1 MRKFIKNLTVTIISS
16 SLLIGGFGLCAS
28 AYTIQTSEESTSA
41 AIQQQI
47 LDDCHKNKLEKQIL
61 ENEKRIRFRE
71 SEVRSKLDRKL
82 SKLIFSKEQ
91 TERKLGEMFSWLR
104 QNKLNKELNRITDK
118 ISKVKNKISKNE
130 AKIQELKR
138 IREYYDYK
146 LADILQKKSVQKQ
159 TISDRFRNI

>member
-61 ENEKRIRFRE
+61 ENEKKIRFRE
-71 SEVRSKLDRKL
+71 SEVRSEFDHKL
-82 SKLIFSKEQ
+82 SKLIRSKEQ
-91 TERKLGEMFSWLR
+91 VEKKLGEIFSWLR
-104 QNKLNKELNRITDK
+104 QNKLNKELNRINDK
-118 ISKVKNKISKNE
+118 ISKVKKKISKNE
-130 AKIQELKR
+130 ARIQELKQ

-146 LADILQKKSVQKQ
+146 LADALQKKSAQKQ

>member
-1 MRKFIKNLTVTIISS
+1 MRKFIKNLTVTIIS

-61 ENEKRIRFRE
+61 ENEKKIRFRE
-71 SEVRSKLDRKL
+71 SEVRSEFDHKL
-82 SKLIFSKEQ
+82 SKLILSKEQ
-91 TERKLGEMFSWLR
+91 TERKLGEIFSWLR

>member
-159 TISDRFRNI
+159 TISDGFRNI